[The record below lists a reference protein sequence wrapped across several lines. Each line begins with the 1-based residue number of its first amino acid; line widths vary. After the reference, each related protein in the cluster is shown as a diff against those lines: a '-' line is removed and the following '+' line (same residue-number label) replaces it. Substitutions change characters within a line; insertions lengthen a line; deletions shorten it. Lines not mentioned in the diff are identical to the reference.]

1 MMTRIS
7 KDQVIFAMDKD
18 NKPVA
23 EVNSGETVVFETMD
37 CFSDT
42 IETEED
48 VISSIDFSDINPATG
63 PLYVNGAE
71 PGDVLKVTFE
81 SIKLDDTAVVIASP
95 GLAMLG
101 DRIEEEETE
110 IVNVSDEGVEIFGRT
125 VPLRK
130 MMGVVGTA
138 AADKAWNTGTP
149 YDHGGNM
156 DVTQV
161 TEGASVYLPVNTEGA
176 LLAMG
181 DAHATMGDGEIGG
194 AGAEVATETTVT
206 VEVLKDSD
214 IPTPMVETEDKY
226 VAVGSREEF
235 EDAARLAV
243 NNMADFLMSRTGL
256 SLNHANMLLSIA
268 GDLHTAQLAN
278 PVFTA
283 KMILDKKYFD

>member
-1 MMTRIS
+1 
-7 KDQVIFAMDKD
+7 MDK
-18 NKPVA
+18 NNEPVA
-23 EVNSGETVVFETMD
+23 KVDSGETVVFETMD

-42 IETEED
+42 IETEND
-48 VISSIDFSDINPATG
+48 TISSIDFDDINPATG
-63 PLYVNGAE
+63 PLYVNDAE

-81 SIKLDDTAVVIASP
+81 SIKLADTAVVIASP

-101 DRIEEEETE
+101 ERIEEEETK
-110 IVNVSDEGVEIFGRT
+110 IVDVTEEGVEISGHT

-138 AADKAWNTGTP
+138 AGDKAWNTGTP

-156 DVTQV
+156 DVTEV
-161 TEGASVYLPVNTEGA
+161 TEGATLYLPVHTEGA

-214 IPTPMVETEDKY
+214 IPTPMVETEDEY
-226 VAVGSREEF
+226 VAIGSREKF
-235 EDAARLAV
+235 EDAAHLAV
-243 NNMADFLMSRTGL
+243 NNMADFLMSRTGI
-256 SLNHANMLLSIA
+256 SLNHASMLLSIA
-268 GDLHTAQLAN
+268 GDLHTAQMAN
-278 PVFTA
+278 PVYTA
-283 KMILDKKYFD
+283 KMRLNKKYFE